1 MTTMAK
7 TLSGNARSWLQQIGS
22 PSNPAAFEVLQYLES
37 LESEIGNGSTTPPPQ
52 RFSFTNPNATLE
64 LSREEF
70 VTLPTSGQVLPH
82 TIAEGDRWIRRASS
96 GRGWELCV
104 AKGNEVSV
112 YNVKI
117 VA

>member
-1 MTTMAK
+1 MPTMAK
-7 TLSGNARSWLQQIGS
+7 TLSGNARSWLQQIGF

-37 LESEIGNGSTTPPPQ
+37 LENEIGNGTTTPPQ
-52 RFSFTNPNATLE
+52 RFSLTTPNATLE

-70 VTLPTSGQVLPH
+70 VTLPTSGQTLPN

-112 YNVKI
+112 YNIKI